1 MSGARWTSIA
11 VVRSVTVVV
20 VGAPDPRPKR
30 GVLAVARRRPGAW
43 VDVAGPVLALA
54 ALAVVRGLAGRRGA
68 ARPAA
73 LEPDLR
79 RLPPDLGRTG
89 DRRRAA

>member
-1 MSGARWTSIA
+1 MSGARWTSIT
-11 VVRSVTVVV
+11 VERSVTVIV
-20 VGAPDPRPKR
+20 VGAPDPRPER
-30 GVLAVARRRPGAW
+30 GELAVARRRPGAW

-54 ALAVVRGLAGRRGA
+54 ALAVVRGLAGRRGER
-68 ARPAA
+68 RPAA